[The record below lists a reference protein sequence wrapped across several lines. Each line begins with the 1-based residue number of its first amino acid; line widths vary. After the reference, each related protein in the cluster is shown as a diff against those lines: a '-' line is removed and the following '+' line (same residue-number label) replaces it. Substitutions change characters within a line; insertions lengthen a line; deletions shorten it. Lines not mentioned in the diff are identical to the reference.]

1 MKWLKLFE
9 NFDDVETMVRHQ
21 LFGVDA
27 QIAFEFCD
35 QRITDPNEIKHLID
49 MYNQTVIESDQWSGG
64 PVNNEFIEY
73 WNNSGKKKKASRNN
87 WKPCIELIIQ
97 TDDYGKMIIGFSI
110 INKKVSK
117 INWSQLSD
125 DVKGYDRKVVDGI
138 YRFVKNKIDEPD
150 LNINQAIDLL
160 KLNVTN
166 WVDWQWRESITENL
180 YQSVDERDFIQL
192 IHSFVDYPTDRDWQ
206 KI

>member
-1 MKWLKLFE
+1 MRYLKLFE
-9 NFDDVETMVRHQ
+9 SFEDVDTMIRHQ

-35 QRITDPNEIKHLID
+35 ERITNPEEIRNLID

-64 PVNNEFIEY
+64 PVNDEFVEY
-73 WNNSGKKKKASRNN
+73 WNNSGKKKRASRKN

-117 INWSQLSD
+117 VNWSQLSD
-125 DVKGYDRKVVDGI
+125 DVEGYDKKVVDGI

-150 LNINQAIDLL
+150 LDINQTIQLL
-160 KLNVTN
+160 QLNVTN
-166 WVDWQWRESITENL
+166 WIDWEWREPL
-180 YQSVDERDFIQL
+180 
-192 IHSFVDYPTDRDWQ
+192 
-206 KI
+206 K